1 MPCNQ
6 HCLSISSQNETNQL
20 YGNSS
25 ILNKTVPKMVRR
37 ISGLFTLTLLQNK
50 ISMFLNLSF
59 FGDMYFLWF
68 FFLFTFSY
76 SMYNLSNPNRCVT
89 RTQPTNGHAYGP
101 RWWITKSG
109 PYCHFLWCDLWWK
122 LQTILWKTIVLRAL
136 LRYNSTFKWFMCT
149 ICTFVFDKLIN
160 VGSWSNRE
168 IL

>member
-50 ISMFLNLSF
+50 ISMFLNLLF
-59 FGDMYFLWF
+59 FGDMYFLLF

-76 SMYNLSNPNRCVT
+76 SMYDLSNPNRCVT
-89 RTQPTNGHAYGP
+89 RTHK
-101 RWWITKSG
+101 WS
-109 PYCHFLWCDLWWK
+109 CLWANMMDNEKWPIFSFSLMWSVM
-122 LQTILWKTIVLRAL
+122 KTTD
-136 LRYNSTFKWFMCT
+136 NFEKDNCS
-149 ICTFVFDKLIN
+149 
-160 VGSWSNRE
+160 
-168 IL
+168 